1 MKKFYVLFVLSFISL
16 FILAGCGGQ
25 KEVPKSSAGEYSVID
40 QPFTDLEEMSV
51 EVIEAGGL
59 AAVGEGVST
68 RQDIAKDKARNEAIG
83 KLAEILSQKINRMTK
98 SFTEEVGSGTQPE
111 INEMFTRVQKNV
123 ANATIQGAITKK
135 TKMAQNNETKQYM
148 AGVLVIVTPKTV
160 NSSIFDEMRNTD
172 KKLYER
178 FRASQAFDEL
188 NKEAEEYEKK
198 QGNN

>member
-1 MKKFYVLFVLSFISL
+1 MKKFYSFFVLSFISL